1 MVDVALGFFE
11 NYYMQ
16 VLKFI
21 SKELHLDYRNL
32 KCTELKYIQFGLI
45 NLTTTF
51 NSLDAF
57 FILP

>member
-32 KCTELKYIQFGLI
+32 KCIELKYIQFGLI